1 MRDRFQFLMTLAGVM
16 RSDSLLKSD
25 LCDLC
30 DFTFKQGGELSPYH
44 IMILRDGAGKT
55 VQDKT
60 QFGKVMRHRLP
71 ELCPIGALGLWL
83 LARFDITN
91 ELDDFDF
98 CDNKSWFD
106 NKLFISPKCKRSK
119 LGEFLH

>member
-1 MRDRFQFLMTLAGVM
+1 MTLAGVM

-106 NKLFISPKCKRSK
+106 NKLFISPKCKRGK
-119 LGEFLH
+119 FGEFLH

>member
-1 MRDRFQFLMTLAGVM
+1 MTLAGVM

-30 DFTFKQGGELSPYH
+30 DFTFQQGGELSPYH

-60 QFGKVMRHRLP
+60 QFGKVMRHKLS

-91 ELDDFDF
+91 EPNEFDF
-98 CDNKSWFD
+98 LDNKSWFD
-106 NKLFISPKCKRSK
+106 NKLFISPKCKGGKS
-119 LGEFLH
+119 GECM